1 MVLTSHLNL
10 NQELV
15 GPLNFCVC
23 LVQYVKG
30 LYVCVDKGCQ
40 ISYPTSAVPRPPFHT
55 HTYTDTHLCLCENVQ
70 LIILSSSHRSHLPT
84 L

>member
-40 ISYPTSAVPRPPFHT
+40 ISYLTSAVPRPPIPHAHIHRHT
-55 HTYTDTHLCLCENVQ
+55 P
-70 LIILSSSHRSHLPT
+70 LPV
-84 L
+84 